1 MEQQSSRPGF
11 SHRGQPPKSFQEQP
25 MIPTNTIKGLALAT
39 ALAVGSACAGVRK
52 KTTDINPSMSRAPTC
67 ANAIAVYNSRADVP
81 YDYYELAW
89 IEAQGN
95 SVWTT
100 DNQLQQQI
108 RNGAAKVGAN
118 AVIVNP
124 VQQNKTTV
132 KVLGEVI
139 GTKSA
144 TQKASAL
151 AIYMPGDAARVRT
164 ACGG

>member
-1 MEQQSSRPGF
+1 MR
-11 SHRGQPPKSFQEQP
+11 
-25 MIPTNTIKGLALAT
+25 NTTKGLALAC
-39 ALAVGSACAGVRK
+39 ALAVGAACAGVK
-52 KTTDINPSMSRAPTC
+52 KTTTDINPNMSRAPTC
-67 ANAIAVYNSRADVP
+67 AAAIAVYNSRADVP

-89 IEAQGN
+89 IQAEGN

-100 DNQLQQQI
+100 DNQLQTQI

-124 VQQNKTTV
+124 VMQSKSAV
-132 KVLGEVI
+132 KVLGEAI
-139 GTKSA
+139 GSKSA

-164 ACGG
+164 ACGLPSS

>member
-1 MEQQSSRPGF
+1 
-11 SHRGQPPKSFQEQP
+11 
-25 MIPTNTIKGLALAT
+25 MIATNAIKGITLALT
-39 ALAVGSACAGVRK
+39 LAVGSACAGIRK
-52 KTTDINPSMSRAPTC
+52 KTTDVNPSMDRAPTC
-67 ANAIAVYNSRADVP
+67 AAAIAVYNSRADVQ

-124 VQQNKTTV
+124 VAQNKTAV

-151 AIYMPGDAARVRT
+151 AIYMPREAARVRT

>member
-1 MEQQSSRPGF
+1 
-11 SHRGQPPKSFQEQP
+11 
-25 MIPTNTIKGLALAT
+25 MITNTSFKGLTLACV
-39 ALAVGSACAGVRK
+39 LAVGAACAGVK
-52 KTTDINPSMSRAPTC
+52 KTTTDVNPNMNRAPTC
-67 ANAIAVYNSRADVP
+67 AAAIAVYNSRADVP

-89 IEAQGN
+89 IEASGN

-118 AVIVNP
+118 AIIVNP
-124 VQQNKTTV
+124 VTQSKSGV

-144 TQKASAL
+144 TQKATAL

-164 ACGG
+164 ACGN

>member
-1 MEQQSSRPGF
+1 
-11 SHRGQPPKSFQEQP
+11 
-25 MIPTNTIKGLALAT
+25 MIKLTTTGIALVCAV
-39 ALAVGSACAGVRK
+39 AVGSACTGVKRR
-52 KTTDINPSMSRAPTC
+52 TTDINPSMNRAPTC
-67 ANAIAVYNSRADVP
+67 AAAIAVYNSRADVP

-89 IEAQGN
+89 IESSGN

-100 DNQLQQQI
+100 DNQLEKSI

-124 VQQNKTTV
+124 VEQAKSAV
-132 KVLGEVI
+132 KVLGEAV

-144 TQKASAL
+144 TQKASGL

-164 ACGG
+164 ACGTS

>member
-1 MEQQSSRPGF
+1 MARHLTFKAGAIAAAF
-11 SHRGQPPKSFQEQP
+11 VV
-25 MIPTNTIKGLALAT
+25 A
-39 ALAVGSACAGVRK
+39 SACAGVK
-52 KTTDINPSMSRAPTC
+52 KTTTDLNPSINRPPTC

-89 IEAQGN
+89 IEAEGN

-100 DNQLQQQI
+100 DNQLQTQI

-124 VQQNKTTV
+124 VEQSKSTV
-132 KVLGEVI
+132 KVLGEAI
-139 GTKSA
+139 GANSA

-151 AIYMPGDAARVRT
+151 AIYMPGDAARVT
-164 ACGG
+164 QACGSA

>member
-1 MEQQSSRPGF
+1 
-11 SHRGQPPKSFQEQP
+11 
-25 MIPTNTIKGLALAT
+25 MIGTNTFKGIALACT
-39 ALAVGSACAGVRK
+39 LAVGSACGVRTT
-52 KTTDINPSMSRAPTC
+52 TTDLNPSVNRAPTC
-67 ANAIAVYNSRADVP
+67 AAAIAVYNSRSEVP

-89 IEAQGN
+89 IEAEGS

-100 DNQLQQQI
+100 DNQLQTQI

-124 VQQNKTTV
+124 VEQAKTGI

-151 AIYMPGDAARVRT
+151 AIYMPGDQARVVL
-164 ACGG
+164 ACGTR

>member
-1 MEQQSSRPGF
+1 
-11 SHRGQPPKSFQEQP
+11 
-25 MIPTNTIKGLALAT
+25 MIATNTIKGITLAL
-39 ALAVGSACAGVRK
+39 ALAVGSACAGIRK
-52 KTTDINPSMSRAPTC
+52 KTTDVNPSMDRAPTC
-67 ANAIAVYNSRADVP
+67 AAAIAVFNSRADVP

-89 IEAQGN
+89 IEASGN

-100 DNQLQQQI
+100 DNQLQTQI

-124 VQQNKTTV
+124 VQQNKSTV
-132 KVLGEVI
+132 KILGEVV

-151 AIYMPGDAARVRT
+151 AIYMPRERARVRT
-164 ACGG
+164 ACGT

>member
-1 MEQQSSRPGF
+1 
-11 SHRGQPPKSFQEQP
+11 
-25 MIPTNTIKGLALAT
+25 MIATNIFKGIALAC
-39 ALAVGSACAGVRK
+39 ALAAGSACAGVKK

-100 DNQLQQQI
+100 DNQLQTQI

-124 VQQNKTTV
+124 VQQAKSTV
-132 KVLGEVI
+132 KVLGEAI
-139 GTKSA
+139 GTNSA

-151 AIYMPGDAARVRT
+151 AVYMPGDAARVRS
-164 ACGG
+164 ACGTA

>member
-1 MEQQSSRPGF
+1 MRANITF
-11 SHRGQPPKSFQEQP
+11 KA
-25 MIPTNTIKGLALAT
+25 MALVG
-39 ALAVGSACAGVRK
+39 AVVFGSACTGVK
-52 KTTDINPSMSRAPTC
+52 TKTTDLNPSINRPATC
-67 ANAIAVYNSRADVP
+67 ANAIAVYNSRGDVP

-89 IEAQGN
+89 IQAEGN

-108 RNGAAKVGAN
+108 RKGAAKVGAN

-124 VQQNKTTV
+124 VTQAKTAV
-132 KVLGEVI
+132 KVLGEAI

-151 AIYMPGDAARVRT
+151 AIWMPGDAARVRHT
-164 ACGG
+164 CGTT